1 MSESFESFL
10 HRYEEANTAFVN
22 GDASLW
28 MPLVSHNE
36 QTSIFGGFGGHEV
49 GWSQV
54 GPRYEW
60 AAAQFRPSDAKVE
73 FEYLEKHVSSDTAYY
88 VAIERCTVSYVHR
101 PEPVPHALRRDDG
114 LPPGGG
120 RLEDRAPAR
129 GSVRPD
135 RSAAGVLTCAADYSR
150 RGRSGCW
157 MCT

>member
-28 MPLVSHNE
+28 MPLVSRSE
-36 QTSIFGGFGGHEV
+36 QTSIFGGFGGREV
-49 GWSQV
+49 GWAQV

-88 VAIERCTVSYVHR
+88 VAIERCTVRYVHR
-101 PEPVPHALRRDDG
+101 PEPVPHVLRATMVFRQEDDDWKIVHRHADPFDPTV
-114 LPPGGG
+114 PPP
-120 RLEDRAPAR
+120 E
-129 GSVRPD
+129 S
-135 RSAAGVLTCAADYSR
+135 
-150 RGRSGCW
+150 
-157 MCT
+157 